1 MSSEIIK
8 VFFHMKLNIK
18 MYHWSTFSYPRHK
31 ATDELFGKLLESIDK
46 FVEVFI
52 GKYTRPVIKGEG
64 EFNIP
69 VSQYTEDAIVT
80 LLKTYTDYLSNEL
93 PKHLSESDT
102 DLLNIRDEMLA
113 DFNQTLYL
121 FTLH

>member
-1 MSSEIIK
+1 MSTEIIR

-31 ATDELFGKLLESIDK
+31 STDELFGKLLESIDK

-52 GKYTRPVIKGEG
+52 GKYGRPVIGSDYD
-64 EFNIP
+64 IP
-69 VSQYTEDAIVT
+69 VLQYNEDAIVE
-80 LLKTYTDYLSNEL
+80 LLKSYTSYLCNEL
-93 PKHLSESDT
+93 PKHLQECDT

>member
-18 MYHWSTFSYPRHK
+18 MYHWSTLSYARHK
-31 ATDELFGKLLESIDK
+31 ASDELFDKLISHIDT
-46 FVEVFI
+46 FTEVFI
-52 GKYTRPVIKGEG
+52 GKYQRPVIGSD
-64 EFNIP
+64 FDIP
-69 VSQYTEDAIVT
+69 VLQYSEEAIVD
-80 LLKTYTDYLSNEL
+80 LLKSYTSYLSNEL
-93 PKHLSESDT
+93 PKHLQSCDT